1 MSTNTDAV
9 WASLPVPAFVLSA
22 DDTITEVNPAAE
34 QFMNSSVKS
43 LLGAPVFDRL
53 AIDAPLEGALR
64 RVRVDQSALFINN
77 VDVSGGNSAPVQCN
91 IQIAPLGGSDDQVLL
106 LMEPRQLADRLGR
119 SHSVKSSARSAIGMA
134 EMLAHEIK
142 NPLAG
147 ITGAAQFLSLSL
159 PAEDLEMTDLIVEES
174 KRIVSLLDQVEQF
187 GDVTPP
193 SCAFVNIHDVLD
205 RAARSAVFGF
215 AGDIQIHK
223 TYDPSLPEVWADA
236 DQMVQVFLNLV
247 KNACEAL
254 GPEGKVT
261 IRTFYDPSLRLPLP
275 DGTGR
280 RLPLHVE
287 IIDNGPGLPKALAN
301 HVFEPFVTTKNNGKG
316 LGLALVS
323 KIIAQHRAWISV
335 ASQPGHTIFRVSLSV
350 HNESRS

>member
-1 MSTNTDAV
+1 LTDAEGQILILLI
-9 WASLPVPAFVLSA
+9 AHETLGNFCGESAPLSA
-22 DDTITEVNPAAE
+22 A
-34 QFMNSSVKS
+34 
-43 LLGAPVFDRL
+43 
-53 AIDAPLEGALR
+53 
-64 RVRVDQSALFINN
+64 
-77 VDVSGGNSAPVQCN
+77 
-91 IQIAPLGGSDDQVLL
+91 
-106 LMEPRQLADRLGR
+106 
-119 SHSVKSSARSAIGMA
+119 HSAIGMA

-193 SCAFVNIHDVLD
+193 NCAYVNIHDVLD

-215 AGDIQIHK
+215 AGEVEIQK
-223 TYDPSLPEVWADA
+223 KYDPSLPEVWADV
-236 DQMVQVFLNLV
+236 DQMVQVFLNLI

-254 GPEGKVT
+254 DSEGKVT

-275 DGTGR
+275 DGMGR

-287 IIDNGPGLPKALAN
+287 IIDNGPGLPTALAN
-301 HVFEPFVTTKNNGKG
+301 HVFDPFVTTKSNGKG

-323 KIIAQHRAWISV
+323 KIVAQHRAWISV
-335 ASQPGHTIFRVSLSV
+335 TSQAGLTNFRVSLSV
-350 HNESRS
+350 QKEGRS

>member
-1 MSTNTDAV
+1 MSLYQDL
-9 WASLPVPAFVLSA
+9 WSQLPIPALLVTG
-22 DDTITEVNPAAE
+22 DDNVQELNLAAE
-34 QFMNSSVKS
+34 QFLGISAKVILGQPVWNYLRGEE
-43 LLGAPVFDRL
+43 LLPAGLERARATARPIVISQITTHGRATEPRSFAVHLCPMIGAEEQIMILLIAHETLGSGF
-53 AIDAPLEGALR
+53 AESAPL
-64 RVRVDQSALFINN
+64 SA
-77 VDVSGGNSAPVQCN
+77 A
-91 IQIAPLGGSDDQVLL
+91 
-106 LMEPRQLADRLGR
+106 
-119 SHSVKSSARSAIGMA
+119 HSAIGMA

-193 SCAFVNIHDVLD
+193 NCAFVNIHDVLD

-215 AGDIQIHK
+215 AGEIQIQK

-254 GPEGKVT
+254 GSEGKVT

-275 DGTGR
+275 DGAGR

-287 IIDNGPGLPKALAN
+287 VIDNGPGLPTALAN
-301 HVFEPFVTTKNNGKG
+301 HVFDPFVTTKNNGKG

-335 ASQPGHTIFRVSLSV
+335 ASQPGHTNFRVSLSV